1 MKVLVTGSNGF
12 IGKNLC
18 AHLEA
23 NGFSDL
29 LKYGR
34 QTDRPLLDRYAESCD
49 FVIHLAGVNR
59 PDHDSG
65 FEENH
70 RFTGELIQALK
81 KGKKKPPVLMA
92 SSIQAQL
99 DNPYGISKRK
109 AEDLV
114 SEYGGETGA
123 DIYLFRLPGVFGK
136 WCAPD
141 YNSVVATFCHN
152 ITRGLP
158 IRIDDP
164 TTPLA
169 LVYIDDVLHAFTAA
183 LKDEAVKPGDFY
195 EVEPIHHTTVGE
207 LAETIR
213 GFPGGRQSLLLA
225 DVGDALTRK
234 LYSTYLSY
242 LPEEAFSYG
251 LFAHSDQRGVF
262 AECLK
267 SAAGG
272 QVSVNITKPG
282 LTKGGHWHHTKTEKL
297 VVVSGTA
304 LVRFQ
309 KLGDEKIILYPVSA
323 ERLEVVDIPPGYV
336 HDITNTGDSDMVMLV
351 WANQIFDPLKPDT
364 YPAAFVSRP

>member
-23 NGFSDL
+23 NGFGDL
-29 LKYGR
+29 LKYDR
-34 QTDRPLLDRYAESCD
+34 QTGRRLLGRYAASCD
-49 FVIHLAGVNR
+49 FVFHLAGVNR
-59 PDHDSG
+59 PDHESG

-70 RFTGELIQALK
+70 LFTGELLQALK

-92 SSIQAQL
+92 SSVQAQL

-114 SEYGGETGA
+114 SEYGRETGA
-123 DIYLFRLPGVFGK
+123 DTYLFRLPGVFGK

-141 YNSVVATFCHN
+141 YNSVAATFCHN
-152 ITRGLP
+152 IARGLP

-164 TTPLA
+164 AAPLA

-183 LKDEAVKPGDFY
+183 LKGEAVKHGDFY
-195 EVEPIHHTTVGE
+195 EVETVHHTTVGE

-213 GFPGGRQSLLLA
+213 GFQDGRRSLLLA

-242 LPEEAFSYG
+242 LPEDAFQ
-251 LFAHSDQRGVF
+251 LW
-262 AECLK
+262 
-267 SAAGG
+267 
-272 QVSVNITKPG
+272 T
-282 LTKGGHWHHTKTEKL
+282 
-297 VVVSGTA
+297 
-304 LVRFQ
+304 VRAQ
-309 KLGDEKIILYPVSA
+309 
-323 ERLEVVDIPPGYV
+323 
-336 HDITNTGDSDMVMLV
+336 
-351 WANQIFDPLKPDT
+351 
-364 YPAAFVSRP
+364 

>member
-18 AHLEA
+18 THLEA
-23 NGFSDL
+23 NGFGDL

-34 QTDRPLLDRYAESCD
+34 QTDQTLLDLYATSCD

-59 PDHDSG
+59 PNDDSG

-70 RFTGELIQALK
+70 RFTGELLQALK
-81 KGKKKPPVLMA
+81 KGKKRPPVLMA

-114 SEYGGETGA
+114 SEYGRETGA

-152 ITRGLP
+152 IARGLP

-164 TTPLA
+164 AAPVA
-169 LVYIDDVLHAFTAA
+169 LVYIDDVLNAFTAA
-183 LKDEAVKPGDFY
+183 LKGQSVKQGDFC
-195 EVEPIHHTTVGE
+195 EVETVHHATVGK

-213 GFPGGRQSLLLA
+213 GFPDGRQSLLQA
-225 DVGDALTRK
+225 DVGNALTRK

-242 LPEEAFSYG
+242 LPEDAFSYG
-251 LFAHSDQRGVF
+251 LSAHSDHRGTF
-262 AECLK
+262 AEFLK
-267 SAAGG
+267 SASGG

-282 LTKGGHWHHTKTEKL
+282 KTKGGHWHHTKTEKL
-297 VVVSGTA
+297 VVVSGSA

-336 HDITNTGDSDMVMLV
+336 HDITNTGDCDMVMLI
-351 WANQIFDPLKPDT
+351 WASQIFDPLNPDT